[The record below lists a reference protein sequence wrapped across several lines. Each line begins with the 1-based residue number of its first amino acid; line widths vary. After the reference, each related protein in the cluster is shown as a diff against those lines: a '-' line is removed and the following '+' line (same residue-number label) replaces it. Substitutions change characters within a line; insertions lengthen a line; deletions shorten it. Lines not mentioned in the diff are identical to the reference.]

1 MEGVEELV
9 VVVDGEVDGS
19 GSSLDDRLKL
29 VDHVDVRIGSQLEE
43 TSLVKLAKSYFQNR
57 NKPTCK
63 MCSRDFAILS
73 SKGLFFILNYFNI
86 GFFLYGRF
94 S

>member
-57 NKPTCK
+57 NKATCK
-63 MCSRDFAILS
+63 MCFQDFA
-73 SKGLFFILNYFNI
+73 F
-86 GFFLYGRF
+86 
-94 S
+94 

>member
-29 VDHVDVRIGSQLEE
+29 VDHVDVRIGSQLKE
-43 TSLVKLAKSYFQNR
+43 TSLVILAKPSFQNR

-63 MCSRDFAILS
+63 MFLWDFALLS
-73 SKGLFFILNYFNI
+73 SKGLFFIHNYF
-86 GFFLYGRF
+86 Y
-94 S
+94 